1 MKHSFCKYFAAA
13 LLLALPLAFASCEGS
28 LDDIFG
34 EWDKPSSKVPASAVE
49 EAKVLGAALEKGA
62 IVTVTYTVGSTTYT
76 AKFEKGDG
84 DNYTLISNTSGAGA
98 RAMTRAATPGTVPE
112 GAGSVVGDKIRLV
125 LEGGKLKLVVKDTND
140 APLFEAHM
148 NVEGG
153 ETAVFNTNALGLN
166 CGISTFA
173 VNEVKKD
180 IKINVMKGANVSYD
194 YEFTIESSVY
204 YAKFESVVLYDED
217 KRETWADVIARYKD
231 INQIGTT
238 DDGIVTMSFNKEVAI
253 DVIKGV
259 SGLSASDDI
268 IGELANTVSQIKFYL
283 YTKEEVNWSA
293 RAMTRVSST
302 YKYTPVKSTDVVDCT
317 KTYILSP
324 AMGHAL
330 TSAAVGE
337 LIGSDGKAYDVDYK
351 NDLSSIGVKAVAM
364 VAYMGSDACKA
375 SDAPYNHGLA
385 LAMKD
390 AGTATWCTKSNA
402 TCLGNQYTGW
412 DDAKLDM
419 AGIDNTDDLVGHGSH
434 THAAAKAARDFQYIA
449 SVAVGTHPD
458 GTSAWFLPSAGQL
471 VKMIDACKNVL
482 GNNNSYEDLRD
493 AFSSRGGTNLQS
505 DSYWLSTEHG
515 SNFAWVYKFDT
526 GEGATARKDYYN
538 DAIRPAIAF

>member
-1 MKHSFCKYFAAA
+1 MKYSLKSILAAG
-13 LLLALPLAFASCEGS
+13 LLLTMTLGFASCEGA

-34 EWDKPSSKVPASAVE
+34 EWDRPASEVPASAVE

-62 IVTVTYTVGSTTYT
+62 IVSITYTVGSTTYT

-98 RAMTRAATPGTVPE
+98 RALTRAAIAAPGTVPE
-112 GAGSVVGDKIRLV
+112 GAGTIVGDKVKLV
-125 LEGGKLKLVVKDTND
+125 LEGGKLKLVVKDTNN

-153 ETAVFNTNALGLN
+153 ETTVFNTNALGLN
-166 CGISTFA
+166 CLVSTFV
-173 VNEVKKD
+173 VNEVKKEFT
-180 IKINVMKGANVSYD
+180 INVMKGANVSYG
-194 YEFTIESSVY
+194 YKFTIESSDY
-204 YAKFESVVLYDED
+204 SAKFESVILYDED
-217 KRETWADVIARYKD
+217 KRETWADVIARYK
-231 INQIGTT
+231 NFGQIGKTG
-238 DDGIVTMSFNKEVAI
+238 DGIITMSYNKEVAI

-259 SGLSASDDI
+259 RGLSASDDI
-268 IGELANTVSQIKFYL
+268 IRELANTVSQSKLFL
-283 YTKEEVNWSA
+283 YTKEEDL
-293 RAMTRVSST
+293 
-302 YKYTPVKSTDVVDCT
+302 YTPVKSTDLVDCT

-324 AMGHAL
+324 AIGHAL

-337 LIGSDGKAYDVDYK
+337 LIGSDGKAYSLDYQ
-351 NDLSSIGVKAVAM
+351 NDFSSIGVKAVAM
-364 VAYMGSDACKA
+364 VAYMGSDAETNTT
-375 SDAPYNHGLA
+375 YNHGLA
-385 LAMKD
+385 LALKD
-390 AGTATWCTKSNA
+390 AGTAKWCTQSSA
-402 TCLGNQYTGW
+402 TCLGTQYNGW
-412 DDAKLDM
+412 DDAKGNM

-434 THAAAKAARDFQYIA
+434 IHAAAKAARDFQYDA
-449 SVAVGTHPD
+449 SVTVGTHPD

-493 AFSSRGGTNLQS
+493 AFNSRGGTNLQS
-505 DSYWLSTEHG
+505 DSYWLSTERG

-526 GEGATARKDYYN
+526 GEGATALKDNYN